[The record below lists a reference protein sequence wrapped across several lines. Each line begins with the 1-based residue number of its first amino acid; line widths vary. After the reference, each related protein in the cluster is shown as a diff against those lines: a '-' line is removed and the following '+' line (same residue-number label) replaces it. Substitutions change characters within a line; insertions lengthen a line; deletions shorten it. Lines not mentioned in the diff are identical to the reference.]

1 MDRTRRVTPASRTY
15 YSMGLFRSSLIAF
28 AAGRVTSALIGFT
41 LFLVLARSL
50 PLGDYGQ
57 YLTLLAGLEL
67 IVLYASLGIPWIGIR
82 YVPEYRIHAG
92 AVALRRLLLFLGVA
106 SLVPLVLA
114 LLVLWLGAHAWT
126 GWVNVEGARGA
137 IGAFLLICLFDGV
150 NRFLSTVVLESLLSQ
165 KRAQAVQIL
174 RNLVFLTPLA
184 YLLLRGGQTDLIQ
197 VLHIEV
203 VASGTAAAAAVVLSV
218 TLLRAL
224 PRGEEDPD
232 WTPPTRRALLEI
244 AGYNY
249 ASNAVANLYSAPA
262 LQLLA
267 NTLLGPAA
275 SALFGFARNLAEQI
289 RRYLPS
295 EFLLSVIR
303 PMLVASYAT
312 DRDDAQLNRRML
324 LAAKLSLLTAA
335 PVAGILLGAG
345 QAAMRLI
352 GGARLQDA
360 YWLLI
365 VLLFVSFSR
374 SHRSLLGLFVN
385 CVQQTGIW
393 LRASVM
399 CVLVLPLAW
408 GLIEAGWGPFAL
420 VGAMVAE
427 EIICTLTVLVLL
439 ERRGHPYSVWL
450 SRLPLLAVAT
460 AVCCGA
466 TALAMAI
473 PVAWVVPLAAAVGG
487 LVYGALLLVWSP
499 FDAAERRQINRIS
512 GRRIFAED

>member
-1 MDRTRRVTPASRTY
+1 MTAARTY
-15 YSMGLFRSSLIAF
+15 YSMGLFRSSLVAF

-67 IVLYASLGIPWIGIR
+67 IVLYTSLGIPWIGIR
-82 YVPEYRIHAG
+82 YMPEYRIHAG
-92 AVALRRLLLFLGVA
+92 GPALRRLLLQLGLA
-106 SLVPLVLA
+106 SLAPLALA
-114 LLVLWLGAHAWT
+114 LLALWAGAHWWM
-126 GWVNVEGARGA
+126 GWLKVEGAADA

-150 NRFLSTVVLESLLSQ
+150 NRFLSTVVLESLLAQ

-174 RNLVFLTPLA
+174 RNLVFLAPLG
-184 YLLLRGGQTDLIQ
+184 YLLLQGGQVDLTT
-197 VLHIEV
+197 VLRIEL
-203 VASGTAAAAAVVLSV
+203 VASAAAAAAATLLSA

-224 PRGEEDPD
+224 PDGEEDPD
-232 WTPPTRRALLEI
+232 WTPPTRRALVEI

-267 NTLLGPAA
+267 NALLGPAA
-275 SALFGFARNLAEQI
+275 SALFGFARNLAEQV

-303 PMLVASYAT
+303 PMLVATYAT

-324 LAAKLSLLTAA
+324 LAAKLSLLTSA
-335 PVAGILLGAG
+335 PVAGVLLGAG
-345 QAAMRLI
+345 QEAMRLI

-393 LRASVM
+393 LRASVA

-408 GLIEAGWGPFAL
+408 GLIQAGWGAFAL

-427 EIICTLTVLVLL
+427 EIVCTFTVLTLL
-439 ERRGHPYSVWL
+439 ARRGHPYSVAL
-450 SRLPLLAVAT
+450 SRLAPLAVAT
-460 AVCCGA
+460 GAGCAV
-466 TALAMAI
+466 TALAMHL
-473 PVAWVVPLAAAVGG
+473 PVAWVVPLAAALGG
-487 LVYGALLLVWSP
+487 LVYGAVLLVWSP
-499 FDAAERRQINRIS
+499 FDRAERRQINRIG

>member
-1 MDRTRRVTPASRTY
+1 
-15 YSMGLFRSSLIAF
+15 MGLFRSSLVAF

-67 IVLYASLGIPWIGIR
+67 IVLYTSLGIPWIGIR
-82 YVPEYRIHAG
+82 YMPEYRIHAG
-92 AVALRRLLLFLGVA
+92 GPALRRLLLQLGLA
-106 SLVPLVLA
+106 SLAPLALA
-114 LLVLWLGAHAWT
+114 LLALWAGAHWWM
-126 GWVNVEGARGA
+126 GWLKVEGAADA

-150 NRFLSTVVLESLLSQ
+150 NRFLSTVVLESLLAQ

-174 RNLVFLTPLA
+174 RNLVFLAPLG
-184 YLLLRGGQTDLIQ
+184 YLLLQGGQVDLTT
-197 VLHIEV
+197 VLRIEL
-203 VASGTAAAAAVVLSV
+203 VASAAAAAAATLLSA

-224 PRGEEDPD
+224 PDGEEDPD
-232 WTPPTRRALLEI
+232 WTPPTRRALVEI

-267 NTLLGPAA
+267 NALLGPAA
-275 SALFGFARNLAEQI
+275 SALFGFARNLAEQV

-303 PMLVASYAT
+303 PMLVATYAS

-324 LAAKLSLLTAA
+324 LAAKLSLLTSA
-335 PVAGILLGAG
+335 PVAGVLLGAG
-345 QAAMRLI
+345 QEAMRLI

-374 SHRSLLGLFVN
+374 SHRSLLGLYVN
-385 CVQQTGIW
+385 CVRQTDIW
-393 LRASVM
+393 LRASLW
-399 CVLVLPLAW
+399 CLFVLPLALA
-408 GLIEAGWGPFAL
+408 LIEVGWGAFAL
-420 VGAMVAE
+420 VAAMIAE
-427 EIICTLTVLVLL
+427 EIICTASVLRQLS
-439 ERRGHPYSVWL
+439 RRGLGYSVAIGGL
-450 SRLPLLAVAT
+450 GPVIGAAIACAVT
-460 AVCCGA
+460 
-466 TALAMAI
+466 TALALRLMNGQMV
-473 PVAWVVPLAAAVGG
+473 PVAAALGCIAFGVT
-487 LVYGALLLVWSP
+487 LLVRTP
-499 FDAAERRQINRIS
+499 FDAREQQLLNRVT
-512 GRRIFAED
+512 GRPLFGGAASRVQDAPDVH